1 MKLLP
6 ALTSHL
12 LHLSGTHW
20 PCNPTPLPTTH
31 PSREKSTYHA
41 SLNKAIT
48 LSWNAQN
55 HGFLGGGNG
64 LYQIVLLSPNHLI
77 CFYHMCDEKNS
88 RGKGGFLFFVLVLL
102 LIYTGKWEDS
112 PSPEGFCSVHK
123 ATYSSWIATVG
134 VKALQQRTGQF
145 KPNNNLTLS
154 QVRQCPQAFSASVTA
169 RFLVCSQMADLGP
182 LLSTGHECHAVTSLR
197 FGIWKTEVRKM
208 HFSSVLIT
216 VC

>member
-1 MKLLP
+1 MKKILE
-6 ALTSHL
+6 
-12 LHLSGTHW
+12 
-20 PCNPTPLPTTH
+20 
-31 PSREKSTYHA
+31 EK
-41 SLNKAIT
+41 
-48 LSWNAQN
+48 
-55 HGFLGGGNG
+55 
-64 LYQIVLLSPNHLI
+64 
-77 CFYHMCDEKNS
+77 E
-88 RGKGGFLFFVLVLL
+88 GFLFFVLVLL
-102 LIYTGKWEDS
+102 LIYTGKWKDS
-112 PSPEGFCSVHK
+112 PSPEGFCTVHK

-154 QVRQCPQAFSASVTA
+154 QVRQCPQSFSASVTA

-216 VC
+216 VCILICILISIVCKFANYYNYWSSDTSPTVTCLSLWCLS